1 MLVKVNTLQLLLL
14 FLLGGA
20 EGHGEEG
27 KGECWEATQGGEF
40 FMESHQ

>member
-1 MLVKVNTLQLLLL
+1 MLVKVNTLQLLLP

-27 KGECWEATQGGEF
+27 TGECWEAVQEGELV
-40 FMESHQ
+40 MESHQ

>member
-1 MLVKVNTLQLLLL
+1 MLVKVNTLELLLL

-27 KGECWEATQGGEF
+27 KGECWEAMQEGEF
-40 FMESHQ
+40 VMESHQ